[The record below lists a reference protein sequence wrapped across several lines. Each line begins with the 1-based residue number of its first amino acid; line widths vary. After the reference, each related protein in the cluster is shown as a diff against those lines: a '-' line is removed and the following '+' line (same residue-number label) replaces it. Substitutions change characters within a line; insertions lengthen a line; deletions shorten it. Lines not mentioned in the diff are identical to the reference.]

1 MKRLFGLVIVG
12 ILGWLTLTAC
22 SPTDNLAKG
31 NASKAPTAAPEA
43 TEAPSARVPQIVGAE
58 GGLYPPQDISL
69 VTSTGKP
76 QFLDSYADW

>member
-1 MKRLFGLVIVG
+1 MKRLLGLLLVGIVG
-12 ILGWLTLTAC
+12 WLALGAC

-31 NASKAPTAAPEA
+31 GEIKAPSVAVEPNQ
-43 TEAPSARVPQIVGAE
+43 PSGVRAPQIVGAE

-69 VTSTGKP
+69 VSSTGKP

>member
-1 MKRLFGLVIVG
+1 MKRFIGLLMVAV
-12 ILGWLTLTAC
+12 LGWLTLSAC

-31 NASKAPTAAPEA
+31 GAVKEPTPAPE
-43 TEAPSARVPQIVGAE
+43 TTQSPSARVPQIVGAE